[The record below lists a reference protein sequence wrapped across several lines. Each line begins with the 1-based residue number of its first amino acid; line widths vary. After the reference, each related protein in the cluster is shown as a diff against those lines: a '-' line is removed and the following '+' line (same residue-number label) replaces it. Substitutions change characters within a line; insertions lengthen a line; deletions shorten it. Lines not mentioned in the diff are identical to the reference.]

1 MATQKYQLKKFG
13 PLTERRDYSKTTH
26 ELSTPNL
33 LAVQRKTFNEFLTNG
48 LEKTI
53 ETIYPITSTSGKTR
67 IHFLRKTLKFVTP
80 VEQRKD
86 KEKRLALA
94 KKKNN
99 SKTALKFSNEIE
111 QMPKNEYGWL
121 KQHKQKG
128 STYEAKIQSILIRI
142 NEENPVDSD
151 LQQLKDIE
159 LDKIMDKAQTKIRI
173 ANHETG
179 EIIDTID
186 IALLIKNTDD
196 LTKDAKSKAEAK
208 KAKNYGIIANEVLF
222 GAVPLMTEGGTFL
235 INGSEKVIVSQLIRS
250 PGAYYGLRVRNQQGG
265 DDLFNKLEILPQLG
279 SWIEIFHRVTGNSI
293 DWVKIRLDKNKR
305 VPISVFLR
313 VMGIT
318 KETIVNLFGESQVLY
333 NTFAK
338 DKFTTEDEA
347 LEGLHRVIRK
357 GDRITDESK
366 RNLISNLLFNEKRY
380 NLSKTGRYM
389 INRKLN
395 LVERLRNSILAEDVK
410 TTTGKVLFAAG
421 TPLSNED
428 AIEIQKALN
437 SGMIETVGIPNIT
450 PEVYGVQI
458 NDNPELA
465 ERTKIAIVK
474 AYPTKKWMDAG
485 KPALNVIANDPKTTE
500 NHIVVSDL
508 VAAISYYFNIMEGLG
523 TDDDADSLI
532 NKRIVNVGELL
543 QNQFKIGLTKM
554 EKNAK
559 ERMSSKEV
567 DKITPKNIT
576 NNKPIYNQFKAFFN
590 SSQLSQFMD
599 QINPL
604 AEISNKRRIT
614 SLGPGGL
621 NRDTAQF
628 DVRDVHPTHYG
639 RICPIETPEGP
650 NIGLILNFAN
660 YSRINDLGFV
670 ETPYFPV
677 KNGVVVTTP
686 TYLSAVQEKGKSFA
700 QSTVT
705 LDKDGRITDEHVTVR
720 KNHNYTIISGKD
732 VDYIDVSSKQ
742 VSSVA
747 AACIPFLENDDANRT
762 LMGSNMQR
770 QAVPLLKAEAPFVAT
785 GIESEIAKYSAMN
798 VRSTKDGEI
807 TFVDSTEIK
816 VKHGSKTK
824 TYNLRTFE
832 RSNQGTVISQKPI
845 VKVGQK
851 VKEGEIL
858 TDGSSFDSG
867 ELSIGKNVLVAF
879 STWNGFNYEDAI
891 IISERL
897 VKKDVY
903 TSLHIEEYSLQF
915 RKSKAGD
922 DELTTELPNVSSNA
936 KRFLDERGIVSIG
949 SDVSAGDILVGRIS
963 PKGEE
968 NSTPEEKLIAAIF
981 SQRSKNL
988 KDTSLKVK
996 HGQGGTVIN
1005 VEILSRDNGDKLED
1019 GVDKIVKVYIAQKRK
1034 IKVGDK
1040 MAGRH
1045 GNKGVISRVL
1055 PVEDMPHLPDGTP
1068 LDIMLNPLGVPSRM
1082 NIGQVLELHL
1092 GMAARELGVKFV
1104 SPIFDGIKF
1113 DDINSAL
1120 EEANLPTSGKFKLT
1134 DPITGKKFDNEV
1146 SVGVMYMLKLSHMI
1160 DDKMHARSVGP
1171 YSLITQQPLG
1181 GKSQNGGQRFGEME
1195 TWAIESYGATNILQ
1209 ELLTYKSDNIDG
1221 RNKVYNSLAT
1231 GAPVPK
1237 AGMPESFNVLAYELR
1252 GLGLKLEVEIDNDK
1266 QYNEQD
1272 TIEGEVE

>member
-1 MATQKYQLKKFG
+1 MAELKYQLKKFG
-13 PLTERRDYSKTTH
+13 PLTERRDYSKTTND
-26 ELSTPNL
+26 LATPDL
-33 LAVQRKTFNEFLTNG
+33 LEVQRKSFNELLDKG
-48 LEKTI
+48 LEKSI
-53 ETIYPITSTSGKTR
+53 QTIYPITSTSGKTT
-67 IHFLRKTLKFVTP
+67 IHFLYKTLGFVTP
-80 VEQRKD
+80 VDQRKD

-128 STYEAKIQSILIRI
+128 STYEAKIKAVLLRI
-142 NEENPVDSD
+142 NEENPSDSN
-151 LQQLKDIE
+151 LEQLKDVE
-159 LDKIMDKAQTKIRI
+159 LDKMLDKTQTKIRI

-179 EIIDTID
+179 EIIETID
-186 IALLIKNTDD
+186 VALLIKNADD

-208 KAKNYGIIANEVLF
+208 KAKNFGIVANEVLF
-222 GAVPLMTEGGTFL
+222 GAIPLMTEGGTFL

-313 VMGIT
+313 AMGMT
-318 KETIVNLFGESQVLY
+318 KETMTELYGESQVLF

-338 DKFTTEDEA
+338 DKFTTEQEA

-357 GDRITDESK
+357 GDRITEESK
-366 RNLISNLLFNEKRY
+366 KNLISNLLFNDKRY
-380 NLSKTGRYM
+380 NLSRTGRYM
-389 INRKLN
+389 LNRKLN
-395 LVERLRNSILAEDVK
+395 LVERLRNSILAENIVSSN
-410 TTTGKVLFAAG
+410 GVVLYKAG
-421 TPLSNED
+421 TSITNEM
-428 AIEIQKALN
+428 AIEIQRAYN
-437 SGMIETVGIPNIT
+437 SGMIETVEIPNIT
-450 PEVYGVQI
+450 SEVYGSQI
-458 NDNPELA
+458 NENKEL
-465 ERTKIAIVK
+465 EKRTKMALVK
-474 AYPTKKWMDAG
+474 VYPTKKWMDAG
-485 KPALNVIANDPKTTE
+485 KPMINVIANDPKTVET
-500 NHIVVSDL
+500 HIVVSDL
-508 VAAISYYFNIMEGLG
+508 VAAISYYFNIIEGLG
-523 TDDDADSLI
+523 NDDDADSLI

-543 QNQFKIGLTKM
+543 ENQFKIGLTKM

-686 TYLSAVQEKGKSFA
+686 TYLSAVEEKGKSFA

-705 LDKDGRITDEHVTVR
+705 LDAEGRITDETVTVR
-720 KNHNYTIISGKD
+720 KNHNYTIIPGSE

-742 VSSVA
+742 VSSIA

-762 LMGSNMQR
+762 LMGANMQR
-770 QAVPLLKAEAPFVAT
+770 QAVPLLRAEAPYVAT
-785 GIESEIAKYSAMN
+785 GIESEIARYSAMN
-798 VRSTKDGEI
+798 VKASKDGEV

-816 VKHGSKTK
+816 VKHGSKTE

-845 VKVGQK
+845 VHVGQK
-851 VKEGEIL
+851 VKAGDIL
-858 TDGSSFDSG
+858 TDGSSFDNG

-879 STWNGFNYEDAI
+879 STWNGFNYEDAVI
-891 IISERL
+891 LSERL
-897 VKKDVY
+897 VKEDVY

-936 KRFLDERGIVSIG
+936 KRFLDERGIVTVG

-988 KDTSLKVK
+988 RDTSLKVK

-1005 VEILSRDNGDKLED
+1005 VEILSRDTGDKLED

-1113 DDINSAL
+1113 DDINAAL
-1120 EEANLPTSGKFKLT
+1120 EEAKLPTTGKFKLT
-1134 DPITGKKFDNEV
+1134 DPMTGKQFDNEV

-1221 RNKVYNSLAT
+1221 RNRVYNALAT
-1231 GAPVPK
+1231 GTPVPK

-1252 GLGLKLEVEIDNDK
+1252 GLGLKLEVEIDDEK
-1266 QYNEQD
+1266 QQQEES
-1272 TIEGEVE
+1272 TEGEEE